1 MEPEKNSEDEL
12 FFEDVV
18 KKTKTG
24 VTFPKELRESMFEED
39 EEIFFRIIV
48 PGEQNKIILEIL
60 SEEQA
65 KEYSEKFKAQKTLEK
80 QDPYAIKEKKPRKSR
95 KLVPLW
101 SEYFVYNFDNQDKV
115 QAILETAFDKFA
127 EKPPNLEDAM
137 GRVKYAL
144 VSFLTSTK
152 TENAKLFFA
161 VEKFVIDI
169 IQKFDQPNLIDWIFD
184 KVIPN
189 IESKFIYELSL
200 LELIEVALITKR
212 SEKAELYIFHVLKNI
227 DSYEEAELYNTY
239 NSFKQLVK
247 KIISIEKTH
256 NIERT
261 AKIDLLLKEKLMEY
275 GEGIQDNDYKIQVC
289 ELLEDLNYIELAY
302 KLAKQ
307 IQLSLSPDSLKLEEV
322 RKLVRRLH
330 SAPITEDKINI

>member
-127 EKPPNLEDAM
+127 EKTPNLEDAM

-275 GEGIQDNDYKIQVC
+275 GEEIQDNDYKIQVC

>member
-12 FFEDVV
+12 FFEDIV

-24 VTFPKELRESMFEED
+24 ITFPKELRESLFEEG
-39 EEIFFRIIV
+39 EEVFFKVTV
-48 PGEQNKIILEIL
+48 PGEQDKIILEIL
-60 SEEQA
+60 SDEEA
-65 KEYSEKFKAQKTLEK
+65 KEYSEKIKTKKAMEK
-80 QDPYAIKEKKPRKSR
+80 KDPYAIKEKKPRKTR
-95 KLVPLW
+95 KLVPIW

-115 QAILETAFDKFA
+115 QVILESAFDKFA

-144 VSFLTSTK
+144 ISFLSSTK
-152 TENAKLFFA
+152 TENAKLYFA
-161 VEKFVIDI
+161 VEKFMIDI
-169 IQKFDQPNLIDWIFD
+169 IRKFDQPNLIDWIFD
-184 KVIPN
+184 KIIPN

-200 LELIEVALITKR
+200 LELIEIALETKR

-227 DSYEEAELYNTY
+227 DSYEKSELYNTY

-247 KIISIEKTH
+247 KIV

-261 AKIDLLLKEKLMEY
+261 HNIARTQKIDLLLKEKLMEY

-307 IQLSLSPDSLKLEEV
+307 IQMSLPPDSLKLEEV

-330 SAPITEDKINI
+330 STPITEDKINI

>member
-12 FFEDVV
+12 FFEDIV

-24 VTFPKELRESMFEED
+24 VTFPKELRESLFEEE
-39 EEIFFRIIV
+39 EEIFFRVTV
-48 PGEQNKIILEIL
+48 PGEQDKIILEIL
-60 SEEQA
+60 SDEQA
-65 KEYSEKFKAQKTLEK
+65 KEYSEKFKAQKAIEK
-80 QDPYAIKEKKPRKSR
+80 KDPYAIKEKKPRKSR
-95 KLVPLW
+95 KLVPIW

-115 QAILETAFDKFA
+115 QVILESAFNKFA

-144 VSFLTSTK
+144 VSFLSSTK
-152 TENAKLFFA
+152 TENAKLYYA
-161 VEKFVIDI
+161 VEKFMIDV

-184 KVIPN
+184 KIIPN

-227 DSYEEAELYNTY
+227 DSYEKSELYNTY

-247 KIISIEKTH
+247 KIVSIERAH
-256 NIERT
+256 DVART
-261 AKIDLLLKEKLMEY
+261 QKIDLLLKEKLMEY

-307 IQLSLSPDSLKLEEV
+307 IQLSLPPDSLKLEEV

-330 SAPITEDKINI
+330 SAPITEDKIN

>member
-12 FFEDVV
+12 FFEEIV

-24 VTFPKELRESMFEED
+24 VTFPKELRESMFEEG
-39 EEIFFRIIV
+39 EEIFFRLAV
-48 PGEQNKIILEIL
+48 PSEQDKIILEIL
-60 SEEQA
+60 SEEQV
-65 KEYSEKFKAQKTLEK
+65 KEYSEKIKKKKAIEK
-80 QDPYAIKEKKPRKSR
+80 KDPFAKKEAKPRKSR
-95 KLVPLW
+95 KPVPIW
-101 SEYFVYNFDNQDKV
+101 AEYFVYNFDNQDKV
-115 QAILETAFDKFA
+115 QVILESAFEKFA
-127 EKPPNLEDAM
+127 EKPPNLEEAM

-161 VEKFVIDI
+161 VEKFMIDI

-184 KVIPN
+184 KIIPN
-189 IESKFIYELSL
+189 IESKFLYELAL
-200 LELIEVALITKR
+200 LELIEIALKCKR

-227 DSYEEAELYNTY
+227 DSYEKAELYNTY

-247 KIISIEKTH
+247 KIVG
-256 NIERT
+256 IERT
-261 AKIDLLLKEKLMEY
+261 HDIGRTQKIDLLLKEKLMEY

-307 IQLSLSPDSLKLEEV
+307 IQVSLPPDSLKLEEV

>member
-12 FFEDVV
+12 FFEDIV

-24 VTFPKELRESMFEED
+24 ITFPKELRESLFEEG
-39 EEIFFRIIV
+39 EEVFFRVTV
-48 PGEQNKIILEIL
+48 PGEQDKIILEIL
-60 SEEQA
+60 SDEEV
-65 KEYSEKFKAQKTLEK
+65 KEYSEKIKSQKARERK
-80 QDPYAIKEKKPRKSR
+80 DPYAIKEKKPRKSR
-95 KLVPLW
+95 KLVPIW

-115 QAILETAFDKFA
+115 QVILESAFNKFA

-144 VSFLTSTK
+144 VSFLSSTK

-161 VEKFVIDI
+161 VEKFMIDI

-184 KVIPN
+184 KIIPN

-200 LELIEVALITKR
+200 LELIEIALITKR

-227 DSYEEAELYNTY
+227 DSYEKSELYNTY

-247 KIISIEKTH
+247 KIV

-261 AKIDLLLKEKLMEY
+261 HDKARTQKIDLLLKEKLMEY
-275 GEGIQDNDYKIQVC
+275 GEGIKDNDYKIQVC

-307 IQLSLSPDSLKLEEV
+307 IQMSLPPDSLKLEEV

-330 SAPITEDKINI
+330 STPITEDKINI

>member
-12 FFEDVV
+12 FFEDIV

-24 VTFPKELRESMFEED
+24 ITFPKELRESLFEEG
-39 EEIFFRIIV
+39 EEVFFRVTV
-48 PGEQNKIILEIL
+48 PGEQDKIILEIL
-60 SEEQA
+60 SDEEV
-65 KEYSEKFKAQKTLEK
+65 KEYSEKIKSQKARERK
-80 QDPYAIKEKKPRKSR
+80 DPYAIKEKKPRKSR
-95 KLVPLW
+95 KLVPIW
-101 SEYFVYNFDNQDKV
+101 SEYFAYNFDNQDKV
-115 QAILETAFDKFA
+115 QVILESAFNKFA

-144 VSFLTSTK
+144 VSFLSSTK

-161 VEKFVIDI
+161 VEKFMIDI

-184 KVIPN
+184 KIIPN

-200 LELIEVALITKR
+200 LELIEIALITKR

-227 DSYEEAELYNTY
+227 DSYEKSELYNTY

-247 KIISIEKTH
+247 KIV

-261 AKIDLLLKEKLMEY
+261 HDIARTQKIDLLLKEKLMEY
-275 GEGIQDNDYKIQVC
+275 GEGIKDNDYKIQVC

-307 IQLSLSPDSLKLEEV
+307 IQMSLPPDSLKLEEV

-330 SAPITEDKINI
+330 STPITEDKINI

>member
-1 MEPEKNSEDEL
+1 MEPEKNSDDEL
-12 FFEDVV
+12 YFEDIV

-24 VTFPKELRESMFEED
+24 ITFPKELRESLFEEG
-39 EEIFFRIIV
+39 EEVFFRVTV
-48 PGEQNKIILEIL
+48 PGEQDKIILEIL
-60 SEEQA
+60 SDEEA
-65 KEYSEKFKAQKTLEK
+65 KEYGEKIKSQKAIEK
-80 QDPYAIKEKKPRKSR
+80 KDPYAIKEKKPRKTR
-95 KLVPLW
+95 KLVPIW

-115 QAILETAFDKFA
+115 QVILESAFDKFA
-127 EKPPNLEDAM
+127 EKPPNFEDAM

-144 VSFLTSTK
+144 VSFLSSTK

-161 VEKFVIDI
+161 VEKFMIDI
-169 IQKFDQPNLIDWIFD
+169 IRKFDQPNLIDWIFD
-184 KVIPN
+184 KIIPN

-200 LELIEVALITKR
+200 LELIEIALETKR

-227 DSYEEAELYNTY
+227 DSYEQSELYNTY

-247 KIISIEKTH
+247 KIVSIERAH
-256 NIERT
+256 NVART
-261 AKIDLLLKEKLMEY
+261 QKIDLLLKEKLMEY

-302 KLAKQ
+302 KLAKK
-307 IQLSLSPDSLKLEEV
+307 IQMSLPPDSLKLEEV

-330 SAPITEDKINI
+330 ATPMTEDKINL

>member
-1 MEPEKNSEDEL
+1 MEPEKNSEDEI

-39 EEIFFRIIV
+39 EDIFFRIIV
-48 PGEQNKIILEIL
+48 PGEQDKIILEIL

-65 KEYSEKFKAQKTLEK
+65 KEYSDKFKAQKEMEK
-80 QDPYAIKEKKPRKSR
+80 KDPYAIKEKKPRKSR
-95 KLVPLW
+95 KIVPMW

-161 VEKFVIDI
+161 VEKFIIDI

-184 KVIPN
+184 KIVPN

-200 LELIEVALITKR
+200 LELIEVALVTKR

-227 DSYEEAELYNTY
+227 DSYEKAELYNTY

-247 KIISIEKTH
+247 KIVNIEKVH
-256 NIERT
+256 DIERT

-307 IQLSLSPDSLKLEEV
+307 IQMSLSPDSLKLEEV

>member
-1 MEPEKNSEDEL
+1 MEPEKNSEDEI

-39 EEIFFRIIV
+39 EDIFFRIIV
-48 PGEQNKIILEIL
+48 PGEQDKIILEIL

-65 KEYSEKFKAQKTLEK
+65 KEYSDKFKAQKEMEK
-80 QDPYAIKEKKPRKSR
+80 KDPYAIKEKKPRKSR
-95 KLVPLW
+95 KIVPMW

-161 VEKFVIDI
+161 VEKFIIDI

-184 KVIPN
+184 KIVPN

-200 LELIEVALITKR
+200 LELIEVALVTKR

-227 DSYEEAELYNTY
+227 DSYEKAELYNTY
-239 NSFKQLVK
+239 K
-247 KIISIEKTH
+247 KIVNIEKVH
-256 NIERT
+256 DIERT

-307 IQLSLSPDSLKLEEV
+307 IQMSLSPDSLKLEEV

>member
-12 FFEDVV
+12 FFEDIV

-24 VTFPKELRESMFEED
+24 ITFPKELRESLFEEG
-39 EEIFFRIIV
+39 EEVFFRVTV
-48 PGEQNKIILEIL
+48 PGEQDKIILEIL
-60 SEEQA
+60 SDEEV
-65 KEYSEKFKAQKTLEK
+65 KEYSEKIKSQKARERK
-80 QDPYAIKEKKPRKSR
+80 DPYAIKEKKPRKSR
-95 KLVPLW
+95 KLVPIW

-115 QAILETAFDKFA
+115 QVILESAFNKFA

-144 VSFLTSTK
+144 VSFLSSTK

-161 VEKFVIDI
+161 VEKFMIDI

-184 KVIPN
+184 KIIPN

-200 LELIEVALITKR
+200 LELIEIALITKR

-227 DSYEEAELYNTY
+227 DSYEKSELYNTY

-247 KIISIEKTH
+247 KIV

-261 AKIDLLLKEKLMEY
+261 HDIARTQKIDLLLKEKLMEY
-275 GEGIQDNDYKIQVC
+275 GEGIKDNDYKIQVC

-307 IQLSLSPDSLKLEEV
+307 IQMSLPPDSLKLEEV

-330 SAPITEDKINI
+330 STPITEDKINI

>member
-12 FFEDVV
+12 FFEDIV

-24 VTFPKELRESMFEED
+24 ITFPKELRESLFEEG
-39 EEIFFRIIV
+39 EEVFFRVTV
-48 PGEQNKIILEIL
+48 PGEQDKIILEIL
-60 SEEQA
+60 SDEEV
-65 KEYSEKFKAQKTLEK
+65 KEYSEKIKSQKARERK
-80 QDPYAIKEKKPRKSR
+80 DPYAIKEKKPRKSR
-95 KLVPLW
+95 KLVPIW

-115 QAILETAFDKFA
+115 QVILESAFNKFA

-144 VSFLTSTK
+144 VSFLSSTK

-161 VEKFVIDI
+161 VEKFMIDI

-184 KVIPN
+184 KIIPN

-200 LELIEVALITKR
+200 LELIEIALITKR

-227 DSYEEAELYNTY
+227 DSYEKSELYNTY

-247 KIISIEKTH
+247 KIM

-261 AKIDLLLKEKLMEY
+261 HDIARTQKIDLLLKEKLMEY
-275 GEGIQDNDYKIQVC
+275 GEGIKDNDYKIQVC

-307 IQLSLSPDSLKLEEV
+307 IQMSLPPDSLKLEEV

-330 SAPITEDKINI
+330 STPITEDKINI